1 MALYLI
7 RHGETDDNARRVVQ
21 LPDAPLSARGRAQA
35 ERLGVRMREAGVVRI
50 VTSDYRRARET
61 ADAVAAATSLPV
73 EIEPLL
79 RERHFG
85 DVRGRAYADLHTDI
99 FAPDYAP
106 PGGETWE
113 AFFARVAEAWT
124 RVCVV
129 AAETTKPLAVVT
141 HGLVCWAI
149 VGRHA
154 ELAPGMT
161 LGMTWGNTSVTCLE
175 GTPPRRVTLLD
186 STTHLDGLATE
197 GGPV

>member
-1 MALYLI
+1 MLYLI

-21 LPDAPLSARGRAQA
+21 MPDAPLSARGRTQA
-35 ERLGVRMREAGVVRI
+35 ARLGDRLRDAGIARLVS
-50 VTSDYRRARET
+50 SDYRRACET
-61 ADAVAAATSLPV
+61 AEAVAAATGVPV
-73 EIEPLL
+73 ELEPLL

-99 FAPDYAP
+99 FSPDYAP
-106 PGGETWE
+106 PNGETWD

-124 RVCVV
+124 AVCTI
-129 AAETTKPLAVVT
+129 AAATPGPLAVVT
-141 HGLVCWAI
+141 HGLVCFAI

-154 ELAPGMT
+154 ELSPGMR

-175 GTPPRRVTLLD
+175 GAPPRRVTVLD
-186 STTHLDGLATE
+186 STSHLDGLETQ

>member
-1 MALYLI
+1 MPLFLI

-21 LPDAPLSARGRAQA
+21 MPDAALSARGRAQA
-35 ERLGVRMREAGVVRI
+35 ERLGVRLREAGIARI
-50 VTSDYRRARET
+50 LTSDYRRARET

-85 DVRGRAYADLHTDI
+85 EVRGRAYVDLHTDI

-106 PGGETWE
+106 PNGETWD
-113 AFFARVAEAWT
+113 AFFARVAAAWT

-129 AAETTKPLAVVT
+129 AAETPGPLAVVT
-141 HGLVCWAI
+141 HGLVCFAI
-149 VGRHA
+149 VGRHL
-154 ELAPGMT
+154 ELSPGMT
-161 LGMTWGNTSVTCLE
+161 LGMTWGNTSVTLVE
-175 GTPPRRVTLLD
+175 GTPPRQVTLLD

>member
-1 MALYLI
+1 MLYLI
-7 RHGETDDNARRVVQ
+7 RHGETEDNARRVVQ
-21 LPDAPLSARGRAQA
+21 LPDAALSARGRAQA
-35 ERLGVRMREAGVVRI
+35 QRLAVRLRAAGVRRVLA
-50 VTSDYRRARET
+50 SDYRRARET
-61 ADAVAAATSLPV
+61 ADAVAAATGVPV
-73 EIEPLL
+73 ELEPLL

-85 DVRGRAYADLHTDI
+85 AVRGRAYADLDADI

-113 AFFARVAEAWT
+113 AFFARVSAAWD
-124 RVCVV
+124 RVCAV
-129 AAETTKPLAVVT
+129 AAATPAPLAVVT

-154 ELAPGMT
+154 ELGPDMR

-175 GTPPRRVTLLD
+175 GAPPRRVTVLD
-186 STTHLDGLATE
+186 STSHLDGLATV

>member
-1 MALYLI
+1 MALHLI

-35 ERLGVRMREAGVVRI
+35 QRLAARLRDARVARI
-50 VTSDYRRARET
+50 LSSDYRRARET
-61 ADAVAAATSLPV
+61 ADAVAAATGLPV
-73 EIEPLL
+73 ELEPLL

-85 DVRGRAYADLHTDI
+85 DVRGRAYAELGTDI

-106 PGGETWE
+106 PGGETWD
-113 AFFARVAEAWT
+113 AFFARVAAAWT
-124 RVCVV
+124 RVCAL
-129 AAETTKPLAVVT
+129 AAATPGPLAVIT

-154 ELAPGMT
+154 ELAPGMR
-161 LGMTWGNTSVTCLE
+161 LGMTWGNTSVTDLE
-175 GTPPRRVTLLD
+175 GVPPRRVTLLD
-186 STTHLDGLATE
+186 STSHLDGLATG